1 MTYLLGA
8 LGQGDAQQVLQR
20 DQLRKLQR
28 RLSSRQ
34 LQQRLL
40 GLHLRRDLGVIRQV
54 TVQGLW
60 QWNTLKA

>member
-28 RLSSRQ
+28 RLSPRQ